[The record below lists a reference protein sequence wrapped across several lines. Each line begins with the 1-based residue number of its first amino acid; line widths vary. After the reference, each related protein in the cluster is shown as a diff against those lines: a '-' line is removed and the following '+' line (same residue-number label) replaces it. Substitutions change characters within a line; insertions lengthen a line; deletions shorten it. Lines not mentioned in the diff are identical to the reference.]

1 MPDNFSDEISARI
14 CKHMNQD
21 HSDAIVLYA
30 QAFGGIEDAIA
41 AQMQSI
47 DAEGMNLSVTANQT
61 ELPVRIQFDHVLA
74 DAEDAHH
81 TLVAMLKQV
90 KAKAK

>member
-1 MPDNFSDEISARI
+1 
-14 CKHMNQD
+14 
-21 HSDAIVLYA
+21 
-30 QAFGGIEDAIA
+30 
-41 AQMQSI
+41 
-47 DAEGMNLSVTANQT
+47 LSVTANQT